1 MNTPRWYGS
10 IGVMSAP
17 HLHRSHRRGLCR
29 RLVRAFAAALRSV
42 GRSEPRQQYP
52 ARLRP
57 RLADSVT
64 ARG

>member
-17 HLHRSHRRGLCR
+17 HLHRTRRRGLH
-29 RLVRAFAAALRSV
+29 RLMRALAAALRSV
-42 GRSEPRQQYP
+42 GAGEPRQQHP

-57 RLADSVT
+57 RLAGSVT